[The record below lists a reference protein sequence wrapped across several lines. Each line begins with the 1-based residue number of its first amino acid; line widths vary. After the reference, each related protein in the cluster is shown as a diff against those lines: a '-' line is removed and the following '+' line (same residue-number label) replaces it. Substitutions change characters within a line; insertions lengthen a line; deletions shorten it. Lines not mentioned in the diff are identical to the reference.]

1 MNPQTQSSFDGERT
15 REIPAQEQGVVAGE
29 VLAVLSAE
37 QVYAQR
43 LAEHPLNG
51 DVPGPIFVP

>member
-1 MNPQTQSSFDGERT
+1 MNPQDKYSLDDVRT
-15 REIPAQEQGVVAGE
+15 EEHPAQEQMVAAGE
-29 VLAVLSAE
+29 SGPELPAE

-43 LAEHPLNG
+43 LAEGLFNG

>member
-1 MNPQTQSSFDGERT
+1 MNPKTQKSFDGEGA

-43 LAEHPLNG
+43 LAEKPLSE

>member
-1 MNPQTQSSFDGERT
+1 MNPQSQLAFDKERT
-15 REIPAQEQGVVAGE
+15 KEIPAQEQGVLAGE

-43 LAEHPLNG
+43 LAENPLNG
-51 DVPGPIFVP
+51 DVPGPVFVP

>member
-1 MNPQTQSSFDGERT
+1 MDPQDKYSLGDERT
-15 REIPAQEQGVVAGE
+15 EERPAQEQMVAARE
-29 VLAVLSAE
+29 SSPELPAE

-43 LAEHPLNG
+43 LAEGLFNG

>member
-1 MNPQTQSSFDGERT
+1 MNLQSQSSFEGERT
-15 REIPAQEQGVVAGE
+15 RELPAQEQGVFAGE

-43 LAEHPLNG
+43 LAENPLNG

>member
-1 MNPQTQSSFDGERT
+1 MNPNAPSSFEEERT

-37 QVYAQR
+37 QVYTQR
-43 LAEHPLNG
+43 LAENLSNG
-51 DVPGPIFVP
+51 QVPGPIFVP

>member
-1 MNPQTQSSFDGERT
+1 MNPQAQSSFDGERT

-43 LAEHPLNG
+43 LAEHPSNG
-51 DVPGPIFVP
+51 EVPGPIFVP